1 MKDLADKLASLASP
15 GQTGS
20 DYRDLKIAEEWRP
33 RLEVD
38 PSEGGFLVTKL
49 YTASDVPPAEQILKD
64 NNLNPDE
71 WKVTGMRFSQWQR
84 WDGEMLT
91 AFRVTFVPVG
101 VAVDKEDVEQ
111 LIKDISKWKPSKSD
125 YKPSY
130 DNNAFVVAFSDQQI
144 GKRSSSG
151 GTGEAVERLL
161 YLTNEAVDRLKELRK
176 MGRKLD
182 TVVFALL
189 GDHVEGNTS
198 QGGKLQS
205 QAASDLGFTE
215 QVRVARRLLL
225 QQVKTFAPLCDE
237 LVVAVINGNHDEV
250 TRQVVADP
258 SDGWNVEIASSVQD
272 ICAESDLLSHV
283 QFRYPERG
291 HQTLA
296 VEVCGTTLGLFHGHQ
311 FSGDV
316 TKYIS
321 GQATGQTALGMAD
334 LWLSGHYHHFQA
346 KDIGERLWIQAPTTD
361 AGSDWFRDRKGLE
374 SKPGLLTLTIGEDC
388 DPRRDLSVITTT
400 R

>member
-1 MKDLADKLASLASP
+1 MKDLADKLTSLASP

-20 DYRDLKIAEEWRP
+20 DYRDLKITDEWRP
-33 RLEVD
+33 RIEID

-71 WKVTGMRFSQWQR
+71 WQVTGMRFSQWQR

-91 AFRVTFVPVG
+91 AFRVTFVP
-101 VAVDKEDVEQ
+101 AIAAQNKDDIEQ
-111 LIKDISKWKPSKSD
+111 LIKDISKWKPSK
-125 YKPSY
+125 PSQKTSGEG
-130 DNNAFVVAFSDQQI
+130 AFVVALSDQQL
-144 GKRSSSG
+144 GKKAASG

-161 YLTNEAVDRLKELRK
+161 FLTDEALQRLKELRK
-176 MGRKLD
+176 VGRSLG
-182 TVVFALL
+182 TVVFAML
-189 GDHVEGNTS
+189 GDHIEGNTS
-198 QGGKLQS
+198 QNGKLQS
-205 QAASDLGFTE
+205 QAAADLGQTE

-225 QQVKTFAPLCDE
+225 QQIKAFAPLCDE
-237 LVVAVINGNHDEV
+237 LIIAVVNGNHDEV
-250 TRQVVADP
+250 TRQVATDP
-258 SDGWNVEIASSVQD
+258 SDGWNVEIASAVQD
-272 ICAESDLLSHV
+272 ICAENDSLSHV
-283 QFRYPERG
+283 KFRYPQKG

-296 VEVCGTTLGLFHGHQ
+296 VEVCGTVLGLFHGHQ
-311 FSGDV
+311 FTGDV

-346 KDIGERLWIQAPTTD
+346 KDIGERFWIQAPTTD

-374 SKPGLLTLTIGEDC
+374 SKPGLLTLTIGENY
-388 DPRRDLSVITTT
+388 DPRKDISVITTN